1 MMDETTPLPPQPG
14 LEHPSEPW
22 QDHAQPQPG
31 LDNESGLV
39 ARAGIPRD
47 PDDPGQWSD
56 AGLEPAMKVHLQAR
70 IDQCFDREAI
80 RAVSAEWL

>member
-47 PDDPGQWSD
+47 PDDP
-56 AGLEPAMKVHLQAR
+56 AMVSR
-70 IDQCFDREAI
+70 V
-80 RAVSAEWL
+80 AVSHCMATRYPCQVNPAPPE